1 MADPEELEST
11 AGVDVEADGNG
22 ESVPCKDCSQTD
34 GQVRPQSNS
43 FMFTCAAEAVII
55 LLSIYMGG
63 NGARFTLKQFSL

>member
-22 ESVPCKDCSQTD
+22 ESIPCKDSTQTD

-43 FMFTCAAEAVII
+43 FMFT
-55 LLSIYMGG
+55 
-63 NGARFTLKQFSL
+63 